1 MTIHDIRFP
10 GESVEYRHKRDELL
24 QAEIAL
30 RAQIEKVAAL
40 RRGLPAGGMAENY
53 VFAGER
59 GPISLHELFGD
70 HSTLIVYSFMFGGQ
84 QTSPCP
90 MCTAFVDSVSGQI
103 KHINQRA
110 AFAVVVRSPLEP
122 MVSLAAARGWV
133 DVPFLSARDNRYP
146 VDYHSELANGAQVP
160 MCNVFIRKE
169 SGVHHFWNSEMFF
182 APSET
187 QPRHIDMLWPLWNFF
202 DITPEGRGDFMPRLN
217 Y

>member
-24 QAEIAL
+24 QAEMAL
-30 RAQIEKVAAL
+30 RAQIEEVAAM
-40 RRGLPAGGMAENY
+40 RRGLPAGGLADNY
-53 VFAGER
+53 VFAGEQ
-59 GPISLHELFGD
+59 GPISLHDLFGD
-70 HSTLIVYSFMFGGQ
+70 DDTLILYSFMFGGQ

-110 AFAVVVRSPLEP
+110 AFAVVARSPLEP
-122 MVSLAAARGWV
+122 MQKLAAARGWK
-133 DVPFLSARDNRYP
+133 DVPLLSAQDNSYP
-146 VDYHSELANGAQVP
+146 IDYHSEMPNGAQVP
-160 MCNVFIRKE
+160 MCNVFARGDDGIR
-169 SGVHHFWNSEMFF
+169 HFWNSELFF
-182 APSET
+182 APSQT